1 MASTGSVPLWS
12 RLPSSLAGSL
22 WAAMRKL
29 AGRPKATIGALG
41 IFFALAIAL
50 LFLADL
56 RARYRAE
63 IDQARHSAQNYAEVL
78 AQHTA
83 LTFEAI
89 DRSLREVELIR
100 ADLET
105 ALAMPGADSAALH
118 RRANEAL
125 GQIQKSSLM
134 LVVIR
139 WADRNG
145 NYQAWSDERAPPRL
159 NIADRDHFTV
169 DRDDPTDRYFVSRPF
184 RSVLS
189 DRWLIAVSRRL
200 SDRDGSFAG
209 AAVALIDQSYFI
221 RAYRSIDVGPRGVVA
236 MADYPGHI
244 FARLPPI
251 DPDSVAG
258 IRWPVADH
266 LLTADSGS
274 YELVSPIDQTPRIVG
289 YKSVS
294 VPPLVVLISYHRD
307 DQLASWYQHLYT
319 FGPGALLV
327 ISVILLGTGLLMW
340 QTGNL
345 AYKNRILEVTL
356 ENMAHGLCMFDGQQ
370 RLIVC
375 NARYAKMYGLEPN
388 QIRPGATLRSILE
401 ARVAAGSSPAAAQ
414 EDIDTRLA
422 EVTRNEP
429 YYVVTE
435 LRDGRVISITHQ
447 PIEGG
452 GWVAIHQDITG
463 SRRDEERVAFM
474 ARHDLLTGLANR
486 ASFMEK
492 LEEAGAR
499 LRRRHETFT
508 VFMLDLDRF
517 KNVNDS
523 LGHPAGDALLG
534 ETADRLRKAL
544 RETDLVARLGGDE
557 FAVIQAGEADQRGAA
572 VELAKRLIALISA
585 PYDLAGNVVSIGT
598 SIGIAMAC
606 EPDVDS
612 DTLMK
617 QADLALYR
625 TKSEGRNGYCFF
637 DERMTA
643 DADARRRLEADLR
656 DAISGGQI
664 EIHYQPILHVKT
676 RRLFGLEALARWR
689 HPVKGF
695 VPPSEFI
702 PLAEET
708 GLIVPLGEWILHKA
722 CETAKGWPSAVKVA
736 VNISAVQFAK
746 SDLLDVVT
754 RTLAET
760 GLPPQRLEL
769 EITETALLEKE
780 AGVLATL
787 QQLERLGIAISL
799 DDFGTGYSSLRY
811 LTTFPIDKIKIDK
824 SFTQNI
830 THRADCA
837 AVVASVLARG
847 SGLDVA
853 TVAEGVETKQQFD
866 ILRAS
871 GVNYVQGYLFG
882 APCPAEE
889 IDFKRYEENRR
900 LDSVA

>member
-1 MASTGSVPLWS
+1 
-12 RLPSSLAGSL
+12 
-22 WAAMRKL
+22 MRKL
-29 AGRPKATIGALG
+29 SGRPKATIGALG
-41 IFFALAIAL
+41 VFFAVAIAL

-63 IDQARHSAQNYAEVL
+63 IDHASQSAQNYANVL
-78 AQHTA
+78 AQQTA
-83 LTFEAI
+83 LTFEAV
-89 DRSLREVELIR
+89 DRSLRQVQLIR

-105 ALAMPGADSAALH
+105 ALAMPGADAAALH
-118 RRANEAL
+118 HRANEAL
-125 GQIQKSSLM
+125 SQIQKSSLV
-134 LVVIR
+134 LVAIQ

-145 NYQAWSDERAPPRL
+145 NIEATSDDGAPRRT
-159 NIADRDHFTV
+159 NIADLNHFTAH
-169 DRDDPTDRYFVSRPF
+169 RDDPTDRFYVSLPF
-184 RSVLS
+184 RSIVS
-189 DRWLIAVSRRL
+189 DRSLIAVSRRFA
-200 SDRDGSFAG
+200 DPDGSFAG
-209 AAVALIDQSYFI
+209 AVVALIDQSYFV

-236 MADYPGHI
+236 MADYPGHV
-244 FARLPPI
+244 FARQPPLE
-251 DPDSVAG
+251 PG
-258 IRWPVADH
+258 ETPQIRWPVADH
-266 LLTADSGS
+266 LLTANEGS
-274 YELVSPIDQTPRIVG
+274 YETVSPVNQTPRIVG
-289 YKSVS
+289 YKAVS
-294 VPPLVVLISYHRD
+294 VPPLVVVVSYHRD
-307 DQLASWYQHLYT
+307 DQLTSWYQHLYT

-375 NARYAKMYGLEPN
+375 NERYAKMYGLKPDEM
-388 QIRPGATLRSILE
+388 RPGTSLRSILE
-401 ARVAAGSSPAAAQ
+401 ARVAVGSSPAAAH
-414 EDIDTRLA
+414 EYIETRIA
-422 EVTRNEP
+422 EVTRNEA
-429 YYVVTE
+429 YSAENE
-435 LRDGRVISITHQ
+435 LRDGRVVAVTHQ

-452 GWVAIHQDITG
+452 GWVAIHQDITV
-463 SRRDEERVAFM
+463 SRRDEEKVSFM
-474 ARHDLLTGLANR
+474 AHHDLLTGLANR
-486 ASFMEK
+486 TTFMEK

-499 LRRRHETFT
+499 LRRHHETFT

-517 KNVNDS
+517 KNVNDAF
-523 LGHPAGDALLG
+523 GHPAGDVLLQ
-534 ETADRLRKAL
+534 ETAARLKKGL

-557 FAVIQAGEADQRGAA
+557 FAIIQAGEVDQRGATA
-572 VELAKRLIALISA
+572 ELAKRIIALISA
-585 PYDLAGNVVSIGT
+585 PYNLSGNMVTIGT
-598 SIGIAMAC
+598 SIGIAMAG
-606 EPDVDS
+606 EPDIDS

-625 TKSEGRNGYCFF
+625 SKSEGRNSYCFF

-643 DADARRRLEADLR
+643 DADARRQLEADLR
-656 DAISGGQI
+656 DAVAGGQI

-676 RRLFGLEALARWR
+676 RRLFGLETLARWR
-689 HPVKGF
+689 HPIKGI

-708 GLIVPLGEWILHKA
+708 GLIVPLGEWVLHKA
-722 CETAKGWPSAVKVA
+722 CETAKRWPLGVKVA

-760 GLPPQRLEL
+760 GLPSERLKL

-787 QQLERLGIAISL
+787 QQLERLGIGISL

-837 AVVASVLARG
+837 AVVASVLALG
-847 SGLDVA
+847 SSLQIA
-853 TVAEGVETKQQFD
+853 TVAEGVETEQQFD
-866 ILRAS
+866 ILRTS

-889 IDFKRYEENRR
+889 IDFTCEENRSR
-900 LDSVA
+900 S

>member
-414 EDIDTRLA
+414 EYIDTRLA

-429 YYVVTE
+429 T
-435 LRDGRVISITHQ
+435 
-447 PIEGG
+447 
-452 GWVAIHQDITG
+452 
-463 SRRDEERVAFM
+463 
-474 ARHDLLTGLANR
+474 
-486 ASFMEK
+486 
-492 LEEAGAR
+492 
-499 LRRRHETFT
+499 
-508 VFMLDLDRF
+508 
-517 KNVNDS
+517 
-523 LGHPAGDALLG
+523 
-534 ETADRLRKAL
+534 
-544 RETDLVARLGGDE
+544 
-557 FAVIQAGEADQRGAA
+557 
-572 VELAKRLIALISA
+572 
-585 PYDLAGNVVSIGT
+585 T
-598 SIGIAMAC
+598 S
-606 EPDVDS
+606 
-612 DTLMK
+612 
-617 QADLALYR
+617 
-625 TKSEGRNGYCFF
+625 
-637 DERMTA
+637 
-643 DADARRRLEADLR
+643 
-656 DAISGGQI
+656 
-664 EIHYQPILHVKT
+664 
-676 RRLFGLEALARWR
+676 
-689 HPVKGF
+689 
-695 VPPSEFI
+695 
-702 PLAEET
+702 
-708 GLIVPLGEWILHKA
+708 
-722 CETAKGWPSAVKVA
+722 
-736 VNISAVQFAK
+736 
-746 SDLLDVVT
+746 
-754 RTLAET
+754 
-760 GLPPQRLEL
+760 
-769 EITETALLEKE
+769 
-780 AGVLATL
+780 
-787 QQLERLGIAISL
+787 
-799 DDFGTGYSSLRY
+799 
-811 LTTFPIDKIKIDK
+811 
-824 SFTQNI
+824 
-830 THRADCA
+830 
-837 AVVASVLARG
+837 
-847 SGLDVA
+847 
-853 TVAEGVETKQQFD
+853 
-866 ILRAS
+866 
-871 GVNYVQGYLFG
+871 
-882 APCPAEE
+882 
-889 IDFKRYEENRR
+889 
-900 LDSVA
+900 

>member
-1 MASTGSVPLWS
+1 
-12 RLPSSLAGSL
+12 
-22 WAAMRKL
+22 MRKL
-29 AGRPKATIGALG
+29 SGRPRATIGALG
-41 IFFALAIAL
+41 IFFAAAIAF

-63 IDQARHSAQNYAEVL
+63 IDHASHSAQNYAEVL
-78 AQHTA
+78 AQQTA

-89 DRSLREVELIR
+89 DRSLRQAQLIH
-100 ADLET
+100 ADFEA
-105 ALAMPGADSAALH
+105 ALAMPGADSAELH

-125 GQIQKSSLM
+125 NQMQKSSLM
-134 LVVIR
+134 LVAIL

-145 NYQAWSDERAPPRL
+145 NLEAWSGERIPPRI
-159 NIADRDHFTV
+159 NIADRDYFTV
-169 DRDDPTDRYFVSRPF
+169 HRDDPTDQFHVSRPS
-184 RSVLS
+184 RDISP

-200 SDRDGSFAG
+200 ADRDGRFAG
-209 AAVALIDQSYFI
+209 AAVAVIDQSYFV
-221 RAYRSIDVGPRGVVA
+221 RAYRSIDVGPRGAVA
-236 MADYPGHI
+236 MADHLGHI
-244 FARLPPI
+244 FARQPPI
-251 DPDSVAG
+251 EPDRIPN
-258 IRWPVADH
+258 IRWPLADH
-266 LLTADSGS
+266 LPAADAGS
-274 YELVSPIDQTPRIVG
+274 YETVSPVNQTPRIVG
-289 YKSVS
+289 YKSIP
-294 VPPLVVLISYHRD
+294 VPPLVVLVSYHRD

-345 AYKNRILEVTL
+345 AYKNHILEVTL

-375 NARYAKMYGLEPN
+375 NERYAKMYGLSPTEM
-388 QIRPGATLRSILE
+388 RPGTKLRSILE

-414 EDIDTRLA
+414 EYIDTRIA

-429 YYVVTE
+429 YSAVNE
-435 LRDGRVISITHQ
+435 LRDGRVVAVTHQ

-452 GWVAIHQDITG
+452 GWVAIHQDITS

-474 ARHDLLTGLANR
+474 AHHDLLTGLANR
-486 ASFMEK
+486 TSFMEK

-517 KNVNDS
+517 KNVNGS
-523 LGHPAGDALLG
+523 LGHPAGDALLR

-557 FAVIQAGEADQRGAA
+557 FAIIQAGEADQRGAA
-572 VELAKRLIALISA
+572 VELAKRVIELTSA
-585 PYDLAGNVVSIGT
+585 PYDLHGTMVTIGT
-598 SIGIAMAC
+598 SIGIAMAR

-643 DADARRRLEADLR
+643 DADARRQLEADLR
-656 DAISGGQI
+656 HAIANGQI

-676 RRLFGLEALARWR
+676 RKLFGLEALARWR
-689 HPVKGF
+689 HPVMGF

-708 GLIVPLGEWILHKA
+708 GLIVPLGEKVLHKA
-722 CETAKGWPSAVKVA
+722 CETAKRWPPGVKVA

-760 GLPPQRLEL
+760 GLPAQRLEL

-837 AVVASVLARG
+837 AVVASVLALG

-882 APCPAEE
+882 APCTAEE
-889 IDFKRYEENRR
+889 IDFKRFEENRR
-900 LDSVA
+900 LEIVA

>member
-1 MASTGSVPLWS
+1 LWW
-12 RLPSSLAGSL
+12 RFPTAFALSL
-22 WAAMRKL
+22 WAATRRL

-41 IFFALAIAL
+41 IFFAVAIAL

-63 IDQARHSAQNYAEVL
+63 IDHASHSAQNYAEVL

-89 DRSLREVELIR
+89 DRSLRQVQLIR
-100 ADLET
+100 ADLLAAE
-105 ALAMPGADSAALH
+105 ALPGADDAALR

-125 GQIQKSSLM
+125 SQIQKSSLM
-134 LVVIR
+134 LVAIR

-145 NYQAWSDERAPPRL
+145 NYEAWSDEPTPPRT
-159 NIADRDHFTV
+159 NIAGLDYFAIH
-169 DRDDPTDRYFVSRPF
+169 RDDATDRFYVSRPF
-184 RSVLS
+184 RSISS

-200 SDRDGSFAG
+200 SDPDGNFAG
-209 AAVALIDQSYFI
+209 VAVALIDQSYFVN
-221 RAYRSIDVGPRGVVA
+221 AYRSVDVGLRGAVA
-236 MADYPGHI
+236 MADYSGHV
-244 FARLPPI
+244 FARQPPI
-251 DPDSVAG
+251 EPDAIAS
-258 IRWPVADH
+258 IRWPVASR
-266 LLTADSGS
+266 LLTSKEGT
-274 YELVSPIDQTPRIVG
+274 YETVSPVDQTPRIVG
-289 YKSVS
+289 YKAVA
-294 VPPLVVLISYHRD
+294 VPPLVLLVSYHRD

-340 QTGNL
+340 QTGSL

-375 NARYAKMYGLEPN
+375 NERYAKMYGLSPSEM
-388 QIRPGATLRSILE
+388 RPGTKLRSILE

-414 EDIDTRLA
+414 EYIDNRIA

-429 YYVVTE
+429 YSTVNE
-435 LRDGRVISITHQ
+435 LRDGRVVAVTHQ

-452 GWVAIHQDITG
+452 GWVAIHQDITD

-486 ASFMEK
+486 TSFMEK

-523 LGHPAGDALLG
+523 LGHPAGDALLK
-534 ETADRLRKAL
+534 ETADRLKKAL
-544 RETDLVARLGGDE
+544 RQTDFVARLGGDE

-572 VELAKRLIALISA
+572 LEIAKRIITLISA
-585 PYDLAGNVVSIGT
+585 PYDLHGNMVTIGT
-598 SIGIAMAC
+598 SIGIAMAR

-643 DADARRRLEADLR
+643 DADARRQLEADLR
-656 DAISGGQI
+656 DAIAGGQI

-676 RRLFGLEALARWR
+676 RKLFGLEALARWR

-708 GLIVPLGEWILHKA
+708 GLIVPLGEWVLHKA
-722 CETAKGWPSAVKVA
+722 CETAKCWPPAVKVA

-746 SDLLDVVT
+746 SDLFEVVT

-760 GLPPQRLEL
+760 NLLPERLEL

-787 QQLERLGIAISL
+787 QQLERLGIGISL

-837 AVVASVLARG
+837 AVVASVLALG

-889 IDFKRYEENRR
+889 IDFRRFEENRR